1 MKRLLPIL
9 IIAAIVAG
17 YLFYK
22 KKHPDFTYAGT
33 LEAETVDLSPG
44 VASPIST
51 VLVKEGQSVSA
62 GQVILQLACPDVRV
76 AVGQAQSDLERNQR
90 LFDAGSLAAANF
102 DHSRYASRDAQVKLA
117 YCDVAAPIS
126 GTVVTIYRRVGE
138 WARPGQNLLTMA
150 DLRSLYAWIYVP
162 QSMLAKLK
170 VGQPINGVIADLGTK
185 AFPGSIEYIRPEAEF
200 TPKNVQTRDER
211 ERLVYGVKVR
221 FNNPDGDLKMGQPIE
236 AQMPEK

>member
-1 MKRLLPIL
+1 MKILRIIL
-9 IIAAIVAG
+9 IIAVIVGG

-33 LEAETVDLSPG
+33 LEAELVDLSPG

-51 VLVKEGQSVSA
+51 VLVKEGQVVSQ
-62 GQVILQLACPDVRV
+62 GQVIVQLSCPDVRV

-102 DHSRYASRDAQVKLA
+102 DHSRYANRDAQVKLA

-162 QSMLAKLK
+162 QAMLAKLK
-170 VGQPINGVIADLGTK
+170 VGQSINGVIADLSDK
-185 AFPGSIEYIRPEAEF
+185 PFPGAIEYIRPEAEF

-211 ERLVYGVKVR
+211 ERLVYGIKVR
-221 FNNPDGDLKMGQPIE
+221 WANPNGDLKMGQPIE
-236 AQMPEK
+236 AQLPQ

>member
-1 MKRLLPIL
+1 MKKRILPIL
-9 IIAAIVAG
+9 ILIAIVSG
-17 YLFYK
+17 YLYYK

-51 VLVKEGQSVSA
+51 VLVREGQSVSE
-62 GQVILQLACPDVRV
+62 GQLILQLACPDVRV
-76 AVGQAQSDLERNQR
+76 AVGQADSDLARNQR

-102 DHSRYASRDAQVKLA
+102 DKSRFVSRDARVKLA
-117 YCDVAAPIS
+117 WCDVSAPIS
-126 GTVVTIYRRVGE
+126 GTVLTIYRRVGE
-138 WARPGQNLLTMA
+138 WARPGQNLLSLA

-170 VGQPINGVIADLGTK
+170 VGLPINGIIADLDAK
-185 AFPGSIEYIRPEAEF
+185 SFPGVIEYIRPEAEF

-221 FNNPDGDLKMGQPIE
+221 FQNPAGELKMGQPIE
-236 AQMPEK
+236 AKMPE

>member
-1 MKRLLPIL
+1 MKVIL
-9 IIAAIVAG
+9 RIALIAAILGSA
-17 YLFYK
+17 YYFYK

-51 VLVKEGQSVSA
+51 VLVREGQSVSQ
-62 GQVILQLACPDVRV
+62 GQLILQLACPDVRV
-76 AVGQAQSDLERNQR
+76 AVGQADSDLARNQR

-102 DHSRYASRDAQVKLA
+102 DKSRFVSRDARVKLA
-117 YCDVAAPIS
+117 WCDVSAPIS
-126 GTVVTIYRRVGE
+126 GTVLTIYRRVGE
-138 WARPGQNLLTMA
+138 WARPGQNLLTLA

-162 QSMLAKLK
+162 QADLAKLK
-170 VGQPINGVIADLGTK
+170 IGQELNGLIADLPAK
-185 AFPGSIEYIRPEAEF
+185 KFPGVIEYIRPEAEF

-221 FNNPDGDLKMGQPIE
+221 FANPEGALKMGQPIE
-236 AQMPEK
+236 TDLPR